1 MIGHADST
9 PVAAPRRGGGSGA
22 ERGQVLAFFAVLL
35 PITLLPLAAY
45 AVDAAF
51 ISTRTAG
58 LQQATAQA
66 AEAAAQRTNIGA
78 LRSRSALTIDAT
90 LARAAAIQAMSELEP
105 SASLKSVVVMG
116 AMVTVTASETI
127 TLPFNFLPVQAIR
140 LDARASA
147 RLVAGYDSPSSR
159 LPLPTSNF

>member
-1 MIGHADST
+1 MINHGDST
-9 PVAAPRRGGGSGA
+9 PLAAPRGGGGGGA
-22 ERGQVLAFFAVLL
+22 ERAQVLAFFAVLL

-51 ISTRTAG
+51 ISTRTAA

-66 AEAAAQRTNIGA
+66 AEAAAQRTNIGV
-78 LRSRSALTIDAT
+78 LRSRSMLTIDTT
-90 LARAAAIQAMSELEP
+90 LARAAATQAISDSEP
-105 SASLKSVVVMG
+105 GASLKSIVVIG

-159 LPLPTSNF
+159 LPLPTSTF